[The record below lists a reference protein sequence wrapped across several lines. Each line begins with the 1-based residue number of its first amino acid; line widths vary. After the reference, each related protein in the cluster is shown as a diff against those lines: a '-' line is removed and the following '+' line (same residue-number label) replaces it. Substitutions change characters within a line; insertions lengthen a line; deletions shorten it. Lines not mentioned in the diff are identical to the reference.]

1 MSALSKFTLIFC
13 FLAFLPLQAHAGEP
27 RLMGRYGDWEAYVFS
42 ENGNKVCYMA
52 TQPKKREG
60 NYTKRGESFL
70 LITHR
75 PAEGARNVFSYITG
89 YTYKPGSDASA
100 KIGSKKFLL
109 FTQDDTAWGPDAE
122 TDESLTASIRKGS
135 NMIITGTSSRGTQT
149 TDTVSLKGSGKAYDE
164 ISKECPE

>member
-13 FLAFLPLQAHAGEP
+13 LLALLPLQAHADDP
-27 RLMGRYGDWEAYVFS
+27 RLMGRYGDWEAYVFT

-52 TQPKKREG
+52 SQPKKREG

-122 TDESLTASIRKGS
+122 ADESLTQAIRKGS
-135 NMIITGTSSRGTQT
+135 TLVITGTSSRGTQT
-149 TDTVSLKGSGKAYDE
+149 TDTISLKGSGSAYDR
-164 ISKECPE
+164 ISEECAE